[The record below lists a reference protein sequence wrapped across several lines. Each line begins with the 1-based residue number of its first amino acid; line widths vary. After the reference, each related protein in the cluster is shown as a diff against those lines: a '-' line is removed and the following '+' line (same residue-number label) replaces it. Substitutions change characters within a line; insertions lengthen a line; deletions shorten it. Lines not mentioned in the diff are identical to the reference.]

1 MKKFLPYILIGLAII
16 AAVFLFFRGKS
27 DKERFLN
34 ERISFRKK
42 DKIPYGMKAA
52 FDGLHSVFPRAVIST
67 NRQMPGYW
75 DSLSEYKRD
84 QALIIV
90 VPDFRPDDY
99 EMKNLIRFI
108 ENGNNVF
115 ISAMNINDEASKIL
129 ACDINS
135 SSMLFYYYDNDAA
148 DTLTVFLN
156 NPPFANKPSYTY
168 PGKRLDSYFSKTD
181 STLTTILGYDNMM
194 RPNFIHLKA
203 GAGNLFV
210 HLAPMS
216 LTNYFLLHKNN
227 FAYYENLFSLMPS
240 RITQVVWDEY
250 YLAKRDNPQKKSNWL
265 SVFFR
270 YPALKWALITALLT
284 LIVFILMEMRRK
296 QRPIP
301 VINKPKNDS
310 LDFVKTIGR
319 LYHDK
324 GDHKNLSKKMAAYFL
339 EHVRSRYKLPT
350 NHLNDEF
357 IKQLTFKTAID
368 ENEIRKI
375 VDFINEIDAH
385 DFINDHQLTVFH
397 KQLESFYKQA

>member
-1 MKKFLPYILIGLAII
+1 
-16 AAVFLFFRGKS
+16 
-27 DKERFLN
+27 
-34 ERISFRKK
+34 
-42 DKIPYGMKAA
+42 
-52 FDGLHSVFPRAVIST
+52 
-67 NRQMPGYW
+67 
-75 DSLSEYKRD
+75 
-84 QALIIV
+84 
-90 VPDFRPDDY
+90 
-99 EMKNLIRFI
+99 
-108 ENGNNVF
+108 
-115 ISAMNINDEASKIL
+115 
-129 ACDINS
+129 
-135 SSMLFYYYDNDAA
+135 
-148 DTLTVFLN
+148 
-156 NPPFANKPSYTY
+156 
-168 PGKRLDSYFSKTD
+168 
-181 STLTTILGYDNMM
+181 
-194 RPNFIHLKA
+194 
-203 GAGNLFV
+203 
-210 HLAPMS
+210 
-216 LTNYFLLHKNN
+216 
-227 FAYYENLFSLMPS
+227 MPS

-270 YPALKWALITALLT
+270 YPALKWALITVLLT

-375 VDFINEIDAH
+375 VDFINEIDAY